1 MKTHKI
7 TAFAR
12 GFAAVMVVLCM
23 MCMLPLAALAETTN
37 QAVMSDTTGVVQV
50 RLVYVDPSNRT
61 EHPIQ
66 SGTGFL
72 INDST
77 VITCNHVI
85 TLTQNELDKAAELF
99 GTDANTVKN
108 NCKVKISV
116 LRDMTI
122 DASVKNASAEMDFAI
137 LNLNEQ
143 IYNRTYLPLR
153 SSSSVEQ
160 TEEVFALGFNIE
172 AEMFQDVR
180 TYTSEDVTIS
190 SGRVSKLVHMD
201 GVDYVQSSARI
212 IDGNSGGPL
221 VDTNGNVIGVCQGR
235 VGGDNSTDSSFSIAI
250 DQVIESLDALGITY
264 NQTSGSSAEPTAQPD
279 STADPAS
286 EAQPTVDKSALQA
299 LVTDMQD
306 IQTSDY
312 DKESAQAFTAALE
325 QAQSVLSNEQAAQE
339 EVDAAHSQLNSAF
352 SALQPAGGSNIML
365 FVIIGVVAVVVIVVI
380 VLIVVL
386 SGKKK
391 PVENI
396 TYQMDQQSV
405 PVGGNIGNGGAGGFA
420 SVEPVK
426 PYDQSYGQ
434 GSFGGAG
441 ETTVLNQGAGETT
454 VLNQA
459 AANFGYLIRSR
470 NHERVN
476 INSANFT
483 IGKERAKVS
492 YCVADN
498 TSVSR
503 THAVITYRA
512 GMSYIKDMNATNGTF
527 VNGVR
532 LGAGQESPL
541 NPNDKITLAD
551 EEFVYY
557 C

>member
-12 GFAAVMVVLCM
+12 GLAAAIVVLCM
-23 MCMLPLAALAETTN
+23 MCMLPLAVLAETTN
-37 QAVMSDTTGVVQV
+37 QAVMADTTGVVQV

-85 TLTQNELDKAAELF
+85 ALTEEELGKAAEKF
-99 GTDANTVKN
+99 STDANTVKN

-122 DASVKNASAEMDFAI
+122 DASIKNASAEMDFAI

-153 SSSSVEQ
+153 PSSDVQQ

-190 SGRVSKLVHMD
+190 SGRVSKLVHLD

-221 VDTNGNVIGVCQGR
+221 VDANGNVIGVCKG
-235 VGGDNSTDSSFSIAI
+235 VNSNENTTDSSFSIAI
-250 DQVIESLDALGITY
+250 DQVIESLDALGIEY
-264 NQTSGSSAEPTAQPD
+264 NSTPGPTAQPTEEPKPSDNPD
-279 STADPAS
+279 SNVTL
-286 EAQPTVDKSALQA
+286 TVDKSGLQA
-299 LVTDMQD
+299 LVADMQD
-306 IQTSDY
+306 MDTASY
-312 DKESAQAFTAALE
+312 DKESAEAFTTAL
-325 QAQSVLSNEQAAQE
+325 QAAQTVLADE
-339 EVDAAHSQLNSAF
+339 QATQEQVDSARDQLNSAF
-352 SALQPAGGSNIML
+352 SALAPAGNNVML
-365 FVIIGVVAVVVIVVI
+365 FVIIGVVAAVVIILI

-391 PVENI
+391 DDRRIYSDQGTYPGENP
-396 TYQMDQQSV
+396 V
-405 PVGGNIGNGGAGGFA
+405 PVGSGAGNGGGF
-420 SVEPVK
+420 VDVK
-426 PYDQSYGQ
+426 PVIPPEPQFTQ
-434 GSFGGAG
+434 NSFGGG

-459 AANFGYLIRSR
+459 SNFGYLIRSR
-470 NHERVN
+470 NNERIN
-476 INSANFT
+476 INNASFM
-483 IGKERAKVS
+483 IGKERAKVN

-503 THAVITYRA
+503 THAVITHRGTMA
-512 GMSYIKDMNATNGTF
+512 YIKDMNATNGTF

-532 LGAGQESPL
+532 LSAGQESPL
-541 NPNDKITLAD
+541 NPNDRITLAD

>member
-7 TAFAR
+7 TAFVR
-12 GFAAVMVVLCM
+12 GLAAAIVVLCM
-23 MCMLPLAALAETTN
+23 MCMLPLAVLAETTN
-37 QAVMSDTTGVVQV
+37 QAVMADTTGVVHV

-66 SGTGFL
+66 NGTGFL

-85 TLTQNELDKAAELF
+85 ALTDEQLAQAAEKF

-108 NCKVKISV
+108 NCKVKIGV

-122 DASVKNASAEMDFAI
+122 DASIKNASAEMDFAI

-153 SSSSVEQ
+153 PSSDVQQ

-180 TYTSEDVTIS
+180 TYTSEDVSIS
-190 SGRVSKLVHMD
+190 SGRVSKLIHLD

-212 IDGNSGGPL
+212 TYGNSGGPL
-221 VDTNGNVIGVCQGR
+221 VDTNGNVIGVCQGG
-235 VGGDNSTDSSFSIAI
+235 VGGEDSTDSSFSIAI
-250 DQVIESLDALGITY
+250 DQVIESLDALGIEY
-264 NQTSGSSAEPTAQPD
+264 NSTPGPTAQPTD
-279 STADPAS
+279 VPETTEAPSS
-286 EAQPTVDKSALQA
+286 EVETTVDKSGLQA
-299 LVTDMQD
+299 LVADMQD
-306 IQTSDY
+306 MDTASY
-312 DKESAQAFTAALE
+312 DKESAEAFTTAL
-325 QAQSVLSNEQAAQE
+325 QAAQTVLADE
-339 EVDAAHSQLNSAF
+339 QATQEQVDSARDQLNSAF
-352 SALQPAGGSNIML
+352 SALAPAGNNVML
-365 FVIIGVVAVVVIVVI
+365 FVIIGVVAAVVIILI

-391 PVENI
+391 PQVQDLPYPTE
-396 TYQMDQQSV
+396 QPPV
-405 PVGGNIGNGGAGGFA
+405 PVGSGAGNIGGFADVKPVIPPEPQFAQGGF
-420 SVEPVK
+420 
-426 PYDQSYGQ
+426 
-434 GSFGGAG
+434 GGG

-459 AANFGYLIRSR
+459 SNFGYLIRSR
-470 NHERVN
+470 NNERIN
-476 INSANFT
+476 INNASFM
-483 IGKERAKVS
+483 IGKERAKVN
-492 YCVADN
+492 YCVTDN

-503 THAVITYRA
+503 THAVITHRGTMA
-512 GMSYIKDMNATNGTF
+512 YIKDMNATNGTF

-532 LGAGQESPL
+532 LSAGQESPL
-541 NPNDKITLAD
+541 NPNDRITLAD

>member
-12 GFAAVMVVLCM
+12 GLAAAIVVLCM
-23 MCMLPLAALAETTN
+23 MCMLPLAVLAETTN
-37 QAVMSDTTGVVQV
+37 QAVMADTTGVVQV

-85 TLTQNELDKAAELF
+85 ALTEEELGKAAEKF
-99 GTDANTVKN
+99 STDANTVKN

-122 DASVKNASAEMDFAI
+122 DASIKNASAEMDFAI

-153 SSSSVEQ
+153 PSSDVQQ

-190 SGRVSKLVHMD
+190 SGRVSKLVHLD

-221 VDTNGNVIGVCQGR
+221 VDANGNVIGVCKG
-235 VGGDNSTDSSFSIAI
+235 VNSNENTTDSSFSIAI
-250 DQVIESLDALGITY
+250 DQVIESLDALGIEY
-264 NQTSGSSAEPTAQPD
+264 NSTPGPTAQPTEEPKPSDNPD
-279 STADPAS
+279 SNVTL
-286 EAQPTVDKSALQA
+286 TVDKSSLQA
-299 LVTDMQD
+299 LVADMQD
-306 IQTSDY
+306 MDTASY
-312 DKESAQAFTAALE
+312 DKESAEAFTTAL
-325 QAQSVLSNEQAAQE
+325 QAAQTVLADE
-339 EVDAAHSQLNSAF
+339 QATQEQVDSARDQLNSAF
-352 SALQPAGGSNIML
+352 SALAPAGNNVML
-365 FVIIGVVAVVVIVVI
+365 FVIIGVVAAVVIILI

-391 PVENI
+391 DDRRIYSDQGTYPGENP
-396 TYQMDQQSV
+396 V
-405 PVGGNIGNGGAGGFA
+405 PVGSGAGNGGGF
-420 SVEPVK
+420 VDVK
-426 PYDQSYGQ
+426 PVIPPEPQFTQ
-434 GSFGGAG
+434 NSFGGG

-459 AANFGYLIRSR
+459 SNFGYLIRSR
-470 NHERVN
+470 NNERIN
-476 INSANFT
+476 INNASFM
-483 IGKERAKVS
+483 IGKERAKVN

-503 THAVITYRA
+503 THAVITHRGTMA
-512 GMSYIKDMNATNGTF
+512 YIKDMNATNGTF

-532 LGAGQESPL
+532 LSAGQESPL
-541 NPNDKITLAD
+541 NPNDRITLAD

>member
-12 GFAAVMVVLCM
+12 GLAAAIVVLCM
-23 MCMLPLAALAETTN
+23 MCMLPLAVLAETTN
-37 QAVMSDTTGVVQV
+37 QAVMADTTGVVQV

-85 TLTQNELDKAAELF
+85 ALTEEELGKAAEKF
-99 GTDANTVKN
+99 STDANTVKN

-122 DASVKNASAEMDFAI
+122 DASIKNASAEMDFAI

-153 SSSSVEQ
+153 PSSDVQQ

-190 SGRVSKLVHMD
+190 SGRVSKLVHLD

-221 VDTNGNVIGVCQGR
+221 VDANGNVIGVCKG
-235 VGGDNSTDSSFSIAI
+235 VNSNENTTDSSFSIAI
-250 DQVIESLDALGITY
+250 DQVIESLDALGIEY
-264 NQTSGSSAEPTAQPD
+264 NSTPGPTAQPTEEPKPSDNPD
-279 STADPAS
+279 SNVTL
-286 EAQPTVDKSALQA
+286 TVDKSGLQA
-299 LVTDMQD
+299 LVADMQD
-306 IQTSDY
+306 MDTASY
-312 DKESAQAFTAALE
+312 DKESAEAFTTAL
-325 QAQSVLSNEQAAQE
+325 QAAQTVLADE
-339 EVDAAHSQLNSAF
+339 QATQEQVDSARDQLNSAF
-352 SALQPAGGSNIML
+352 SALAPAGNNVML
-365 FVIIGVVAVVVIVVI
+365 FVIIGVVAAVVIILI

-391 PVENI
+391 VDKGNYPDQG
-396 TYQMDQQSV
+396 TYPMEPPV
-405 PVGGNIGNGGAGGFA
+405 PVGSGAGNGGGFA
-420 SVEPVK
+420 QVNPVIPPEP
-426 PYDQSYGQ
+426 QFTQ
-434 GSFGGAG
+434 NSFGGG

-459 AANFGYLIRSR
+459 SNFGYLIRSR
-470 NHERVN
+470 NNERIN
-476 INSANFT
+476 INNASFM
-483 IGKERAKVS
+483 IGKERAKVN

-503 THAVITYRA
+503 THAVITHRGTMA
-512 GMSYIKDMNATNGTF
+512 YIKDMNATNGTF

-532 LGAGQESPL
+532 LSAGQESPL
-541 NPNDKITLAD
+541 NPNDRITLAD